1 MHPALS
7 RCGPQRP
14 LQGQQGAL
22 PNSPDGLSP
31 WPLVPAQEMVLG
43 AVGCVQ
49 GWKVGVQKIPACRLP
64 WGMVRV
70 LPFLGCPMKPPVL
83 ETIGGKSRLAPSSQ
97 GRTKT
102 TR

>member
-7 RCGPQRP
+7 RCRPQRP

-22 PNSPDGLSP
+22 PTSPDGLSSLLRR
-31 WPLVPAQEMVLG
+31 WSLG

-49 GWKVGVQKIPACRLP
+49 GWKVGVQKIPACPLP
-64 WGMVRV
+64 WGTVRV
-70 LPFLGCPMKPPVL
+70 LPFLGCPMKPPGL

-97 GRTKT
+97 GQTKT